1 MRKNATSHGGKSTK
15 SETLSRGNK
24 SMATLKT
31 KAVRGV
37 INKDTT
43 NTKGAKSKVT
53 KEKGGVK
60 LSKEGWDDDP
70 QATDIMDGVE
80 SGSISPKREDDDTKL
95 SWECKEQN
103 KIPLVAAS
111 ASKRCIAVNMS
122 HNVLKRLIAA
132 QKDGSS
138 MKIKVAKDI
147 KDIEITLNG
156 KDKFQFTKTPVEKF
170 SKILLLTKNQMEVV
184 GDIKYQV
191 TSTKESNY
199 KAKTYLAT
207 KKLSSAY
214 KKEKIE
220 RERKKIQV
228 IDPLPDPDVVKPK
241 NPKANRPPRRKD
253 PSMSYCVPAS
263 SSFISND
270 DTSGV
275 PLRKRVIH
283 LMAATEL
290 VHDLL
295 STDQIV
301 TRVKDSKEKVQKVLE
316 EVAELKKGTWKL
328 TNSAWLTLEPYN
340 WSSYRQKVISGI
352 VQRMNEIADQMG
364 LPQDSPQRPRQ
375 PKPPNHSANID
386 VGESSSRKRIKTG
399 SGSFSEVQ
407 QSNDALHPG
416 TIRVSKSTKAG
427 KNTKGRGAK
436 TLTSLQRH
444 DDDDIEHDSKNARG
458 AKSIRGR
465 GNKTTTTTNASSITA
480 EPTTSHANQ
489 QNARPKR
496 GRPLGSKTSR
506 ANKTSTVKSTITSSN
521 VEPSKP
527 ETNEVNGHT
536 LVNGINNESK
546 QNKYRVNT
554 LTEFQDLIDEFNAK
568 QNEYHELDSKLAG
581 WHPLYTELS
590 VSLRSARQSREKP
603 IINRIMETFGS
614 GSEVFNLVEQ
624 FNAVEEE
631 LCQISAEAWRAAK
644 EGILDE

>member
-1 MRKNATSHGGKSTK
+1 M
-15 SETLSRGNK
+15 
-24 SMATLKT
+24 
-31 KAVRGV
+31 
-37 INKDTT
+37 
-43 NTKGAKSKVT
+43 
-53 KEKGGVK
+53 
-60 LSKEGWDDDP
+60 
-70 QATDIMDGVE
+70 
-80 SGSISPKREDDDTKL
+80 
-95 SWECKEQN
+95 
-103 KIPLVAAS
+103 
-111 ASKRCIAVNMS
+111 
-122 HNVLKRLIAA
+122 
-132 QKDGSS
+132 
-138 MKIKVAKDI
+138 
-147 KDIEITLNG
+147 
-156 KDKFQFTKTPVEKF
+156 
-170 SKILLLTKNQMEVV
+170 
-184 GDIKYQV
+184 
-191 TSTKESNY
+191 
-199 KAKTYLAT
+199 
-207 KKLSSAY
+207 
-214 KKEKIE
+214 
-220 RERKKIQV
+220 
-228 IDPLPDPDVVKPK
+228 KPK

-275 PLRKRVIH
+275 PLRKRVVH
-283 LMAATEL
+283 LMAATEFQIP
-290 VHDLL
+290 DLL

-301 TRVKDSKEKVQKVLE
+301 TKVKDSKEKVQKVLD
-316 EVAELKKGTWKL
+316 EVAELTKKGTWKL

-340 WSSYRQKVISGI
+340 WSIYRKKEISDI

-364 LPQDSPQRPRQ
+364 IPQDSPQRPRQ
-375 PKPPNHSANID
+375 PKLPNHSANID

-407 QSNDALHPG
+407 QSNDSLHPG
-416 TIRVSKSTKAG
+416 TIRTSKSSKAG

-436 TLTSLQRH
+436 TLTSLHRH
-444 DDDDIEHDSKNARG
+444 DDDDIEHDSKNVRG

-465 GNKTTTTTNASSITA
+465 GNKTTTTTNASITA
-480 EPTTSHANQ
+480 EPVTGHANQ

-506 ANKTSTVKSTITSSN
+506 ANKTSTVKNTIALSN
-521 VEPSKP
+521 IEPSKP

-536 LVNGINNESK
+536 LVNGINNEIK

-554 LTEFQDLIDEFNAK
+554 LTEFQDLIEEFNTK

-581 WHPLYTELS
+581 WFPLYNELS

-614 GSEVFNLVEQ
+614 GSEVFSLVEQ

>member
-1 MRKNATSHGGKSTK
+1 
-15 SETLSRGNK
+15 
-24 SMATLKT
+24 
-31 KAVRGV
+31 
-37 INKDTT
+37 
-43 NTKGAKSKVT
+43 
-53 KEKGGVK
+53 
-60 LSKEGWDDDP
+60 WDDFVSQDP

-80 SGSISPKREDDDTKL
+80 SGFISPKKEEDDTKT

-111 ASKRCIAVNMS
+111 ASKRS
-122 HNVLKRLIAA
+122 
-132 QKDGSS
+132 QKDGSN

-156 KDKFQFTKTPVEKF
+156 KDKFQFTKTPVEKIF
-170 SKILLLTKNQMEVV
+170 KNSFVEQKSD
-184 GDIKYQV
+184 GDSRRYQIP
-191 TSTKESNY
+191 SY
-199 KAKTYLAT
+199 
-207 KKLSSAY
+207 
-214 KKEKIE
+214 
-220 RERKKIQV
+220 KIQV
-228 IDPLPDPDVVKPK
+228 IDPLPDPDVMKPK

-275 PLRKRVIH
+275 PLRKRVVH
-283 LMAATEL
+283 LMAATEFQIP
-290 VHDLL
+290 DLL

-301 TRVKDSKEKVQKVLE
+301 TKVKDSKEKVQKVLD
-316 EVAELKKGTWKL
+316 EVAELTKKGTWKL

-340 WSSYRQKVISGI
+340 WSIYRKKEISDI

-364 LPQDSPQRPRQ
+364 IPQDSPQRPRQ
-375 PKPPNHSANID
+375 PKLPNHSANID
-386 VGESSSRKRIKTG
+386 VGESSSRKRLPNLLKL
-399 SGSFSEVQ
+399 E
-407 QSNDALHPG
+407 
-416 TIRVSKSTKAG
+416 

-436 TLTSLQRH
+436 TLTSLHRH
-444 DDDDIEHDSKNARG
+444 DDDDIEHDSKNVRG

-465 GNKTTTTTNASSITA
+465 GNKTTTTTNASITA
-480 EPTTSHANQ
+480 EPVTGHANQ

-506 ANKTSTVKSTITSSN
+506 ANKTSTVKNTIALSN
-521 VEPSKP
+521 IEPSKP

-536 LVNGINNESK
+536 LVNGINNEIK

-554 LTEFQDLIDEFNAK
+554 LTEFQDLIEEFNTK

-581 WHPLYTELS
+581 WFPLYNELS

-614 GSEVFNLVEQ
+614 GSE

-644 EGILDE
+644 E